1 MRISK
6 LRAYRNDSGASVV
19 QADVDGELLWFSSAD
34 AQLTASP
41 EAFASA
47 LFVPAAARN
56 EVIFLDEPVDR
67 TWLRNTPKI
76 VEQLREWWNLPGA
89 KIVAA
94 GTVDRQ
100 RHEAGKIA
108 QCFTAGVDSFYE
120 LITAKPPPQALVFV
134 HGYDFL
140 LSDRV
145 RLDAALPGFRETA
158 SSFGADSILISTN
171 LRELRAMR
179 KCSWQ
184 KSHGGAL
191 AALGHLLSENVSL
204 LRIPSSLPYHDPLPW
219 GSHWDLDPFWSSS
232 IMTTE
237 HCDAT
242 LTRTGKVKVI
252 ADNPL
257 VRRHLRVCHE
267 NLRPTGNCSRCEK
280 CIRTMIAF
288 ANAEQLENCETFDQT
303 LSLRRR
309 IDQLPLVERHMISA
323 FEDLRKE
330 VSDSG
335 LATSLDGLL
344 SRSRSIWAG
353 PRKRLI
359 KWSRRYGMGD
369 PHI

>member
-1 MRISK
+1 LK
-6 LRAYRNDSGASVV
+6 
-19 QADVDGELLWFSSAD
+19 
-34 AQLTASP
+34 
-41 EAFASA
+41 
-47 LFVPAAARN
+47 
-56 EVIFLDEPVDR
+56 
-67 TWLRNTPKI
+67 TW
-76 VEQLREWWNLPGA
+76 WDLPGA

-94 GTVDRQ
+94 ETVDRQ
-100 RHEAGKIA
+100 RRAAGKIA
-108 QCFTAGVDSFYE
+108 QCFTGGVDSFYE
-120 LITAKPPPQALVFV
+120 LITANPPPQALVFV
-134 HGYDFL
+134 HGYDFP

-158 SSFGADSILISTN
+158 SAFGADSILITTN

-191 AALGHLLSENVSL
+191 AAAGHLLSEDVSH

-219 GSHWDLDPFWSSS
+219 GSHWDLDAFWSSNV
-232 IMTTE
+232 MKTE

-252 ADNPL
+252 AGNAL

-267 NLRPTGNCSRCEK
+267 NREPTGNCSRCEK

-288 ANAEQLENCETFDQT
+288 ANAGQLENCATFDPT
-303 LSLRRR
+303 LPLRKR
-309 IDQLPLVERHMISA
+309 IDLLPLVERHMISA

-330 VSDSG
+330 VTDPG

-344 SRSRSIWAG
+344 SRSRSIWAR

-359 KWSRRYGMGD
+359 KSGRRYGLSDGY
-369 PHI
+369 I